1 MDIKLAEKWI
11 EKYNSFIQEN
21 KEKLT
26 ELDTPIGDGDHGH
39 NMSRGLNAVMEGM
52 KNSDAE
58 SGSEILKNAA
68 MQMISKVGGASGPLY
83 GTAFLNM
90 SNTVKES
97 EDMSEIFQTGLEG
110 IQKRGKADV
119 GEKTM
124 VDIWDAAI
132 KLEKEDNLSYESIDE
147 AVEATRDTKA
157 TKGRA
162 SYVGERSVGVIDPGT
177 YSSALLFK
185 AFVDVRGE
193 K

>member
-1 MDIKLAEKWI
+1 MDVELAKNWI
-11 EKYNSFIQEN
+11 ETYNGFIQEN

-26 ELDTPIGDGDHGH
+26 ELDTPIGDGDHGN
-39 NMSRGLNAVMEGM
+39 NMSRGLNAVMEVTE
-52 KNSDAE
+52 NSEAE

-68 MQMISKVGGASGPLY
+68 MQLISKVGGASGPLY

-90 SNTVKES
+90 SNAVKDS
-97 EDMSEIFQTGLEG
+97 EDMAEIFKIGLDG

-124 VDIWDAAI
+124 VDMWDAAV
-132 KLEKEDNLSYESIDE
+132 KLEKDDNLSYESIDE

-162 SYVGERSVGVIDPGT
+162 SYVGVRSVGVIDPGT

-185 AFVDVRGE
+185 AFIDVRGG

>member
-1 MDIKLAEKWI
+1 MDAELAKNWI
-11 EKYNSFIQEN
+11 EKYNGFIQEN

-26 ELDTPIGDGDHGH
+26 ELDTPIGDGDHGN
-39 NMSRGLNAVMEGM
+39 NMSRGLNAVMEAMEG
-52 KNSDAE
+52 SEAE
-58 SGSEILKNAA
+58 SSAEVLKNAA
-68 MQMISKVGGASGPLY
+68 MQLISKVGGASGPLY

-97 EDMSEIFQTGLEG
+97 EDMSEMFQTGLDG

-124 VDIWDAAI
+124 VDMWDAAV
-132 KLEKEDNLSYESIDE
+132 KLEKDDNLSYESIEE
-147 AVEATRDTKA
+147 AVEATRNTKA

-162 SYVGERSVGVIDPGT
+162 SYVGDRSIGVIDPGT

-185 AFVDVRGE
+185 AFVDVRGG